1 MSSTPFSLQ
10 KRRELLKALGAAGV
24 AGALPS
30 LIAGPAQAQGK
41 LVVGVI
47 YVGPR
52 DDYGY
57 NQAQAQAAAA
67 IKKMAGVT
75 VIEQEKVAETT
86 DVQKVMGSM
95 VEQDGATLIF
105 PTSFGYFDPHMLA
118 VGAE

>member
-1 MSSTPFSLQ
+1 
-10 KRRELLKALGAAGV
+10 
-24 AGALPS
+24 
-30 LIAGPAQAQGK
+30 
-41 LVVGVI
+41 VVGVI

-67 IKKMAGVT
+67 IKKLPGVT

-95 VEQDGATLIF
+95 IEQDGAGLIF
-105 PTSFGYFDPHMLA
+105 ATSFGYFDPAHAGRGRQVPQGPLRA
-118 VGAE
+118 LRPACGPRASTR